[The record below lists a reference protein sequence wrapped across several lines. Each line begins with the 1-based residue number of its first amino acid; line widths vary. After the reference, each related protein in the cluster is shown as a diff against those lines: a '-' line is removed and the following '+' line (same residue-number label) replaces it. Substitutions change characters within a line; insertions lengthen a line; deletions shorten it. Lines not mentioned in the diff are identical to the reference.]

1 MTKFLIIAVLILIV
15 FAILSIK
22 INFAQGKKNKEL
34 KKELEKNERIEKQK
48 EKVNTHDNSTDFNNS
63 INVLQEYSKRK
74 R

>member
-1 MTKFLIIAVLILIV
+1 MTKYLIIAVLILIV

-63 INVLQEYSKRK
+63 INVLQNYSKRK

>member
-1 MTKFLIIAVLILIV
+1 MTKYLIIAVLILIF
-15 FAILSIK
+15 FAILSVK

>member
-1 MTKFLIIAVLILIV
+1 MTKYLIIAVLILIV
-15 FAILSIK
+15 FAILSVK

>member
-1 MTKFLIIAVLILIV
+1 MTKYLIIAVLIFIV

>member
-1 MTKFLIIAVLILIV
+1 MTKYLIIAVLILIV

-74 R
+74 H

>member
-1 MTKFLIIAVLILIV
+1 MTKYLIIAVLILIV
-15 FAILSIK
+15 FAILSVK
-22 INFAQGKKNKEL
+22 INFAQGKKNKKL

-63 INVLQEYSKRK
+63 INLLQNYSKRK

>member
-1 MTKFLIIAVLILIV
+1 MTKYLIIAVLILIV

>member
-1 MTKFLIIAVLILIV
+1 MTKYLIIAVLMLIV

>member
-1 MTKFLIIAVLILIV
+1 MTKYLIIAVLILIV
-15 FAILSIK
+15 FAILSVK

-63 INVLQEYSKRK
+63 INLLQNYSKRK